1 MASGGTWQ
9 TQNKV
14 RPGAYIN
21 VVGVPKPLSSVGERG
36 TVAVAMPLEWGE
48 KVTELTAAEFIS
60 GAGLL
65 KAGVSFTDENNS
77 TIAPGFI
84 CRLILQGAQK
94 VIIFRAN
101 ANTSVKAEADVSGTL
116 ADIFEGVVA
125 KHAGAFGN
133 RISFKIES
141 NGGQYILKTFI
152 DGNLSGT
159 TKAATL
165 TDLSGD
171 ELIDIEWGDEATYSS
186 VLNSEVHLS
195 GGTNGSALDTNWLSE
210 AISEFNT
217 RAWDTF
223 VCECSSSQQAQVI
236 AAIDV
241 LRNDTGAKVQAVLY
255 NANVD
260 NEGII
265 NVSEGTSYILTDGTI
280 VRPEQ
285 VAYMVAGITAGA
297 SLVTSNTGAVVADAI
312 DLTGSGY
319 PKTNEEIIAELNSG
333 HFVLSRR
340 SDGAIVVEKD
350 INSLHTFTSKKGY
363 IFSKNRPLR
372 VCDTVC
378 NDIKLLFNKSY
389 LGKQDNTDVG
399 RDVFKADIIAYCKEL
414 QRIGA
419 IQNFDGATDIVVS
432 AGDYIDAVLVELWI
446 QPVDSM
452 EKLYMTINVGG

>member
-48 KVTELTAAEFIS
+48 KVIELTASEFIS

-65 KAGVSFTDENNS
+65 KAGVAFTDENNS

-101 ANTSVKAEADVSGTL
+101 ATSATKAEMDTSGAL
-116 ADIFEGVVA
+116 GDLLVVTA
-125 KHAGAFGN
+125 KHKGAFGN

-141 NGGQYILKTFI
+141 SGGQYILKTFI

-159 TKAATL
+159 TKAPML
-165 TDLSGD
+165 TDLAGD
-171 ELIDIEWGDEATYSS
+171 ELIDITWEDDATYSS
-186 VLNSEVHLS
+186 ILNSEILLS
-195 GGTNGSALDTNWLSE
+195 GGTNGSALDTNWLSD

-223 VCECSSSQQAQVI
+223 VCECSSAQQAQVI
-236 AAIDV
+236 AAIDA
-241 LRNDTGAKVQAVLY
+241 LRNDAGAKVQAVLY
-255 NANVD
+255 NATVD

-432 AGDYIDAVLVELWI
+432 AGNDVDAVLVELWI